1 MFAAIGGLAENL
13 LAAAI
18 GGALVWG
25 WRLARKRAVSKD
37 VRAMWGPFLA
47 EDSCIVQGSLSAQ
60 TLSEDLP
67 GRVPAEL
74 KEQAAIMLPHVVKNL
89 AEQEPSGLMG
99 KGDHEAIVGV
109 QAGLAKAGRRHMVPV
124 RSDDNLGDSRGDN
137 LIVVGGLDVN
147 EVTNDLLG
155 RLKCSVT
162 IARDEFDRNYVED
175 LVHRQRWSMTSTEK
189 DTWDYGIVVRAPS
202 PYQKGK
208 YVIVLAGASG
218 YGCMAAA
225 DVAVNAVKRMAELS
239 REFPLGFE
247 CIVSYHRAGD
257 AFSSTESS
265 EIVLFREL
273 R

>member
-1 MFAAIGGLAENL
+1 MFAAMDGLAENL

-18 GGALVWG
+18 GGGLAWG
-25 WRLARKRAVSKD
+25 WRIARKRAVSKD
-37 VRAMWGPFLA
+37 VRAMWGPFLT
-47 EDSCIVQGSLSAQ
+47 ENSCIVQGSLSAQ

-74 KEQAAIMLPHVVKNL
+74 REQAVIMLPHVVKNL

-99 KGDHEAIVGV
+99 KGDHEAIVRV
-109 QAGLAKAGRRHMVPV
+109 QAGLAKAGRRRMLPV
-124 RSDDNLGDSRGDN
+124 RSDDNLGDSRSDN

-155 RLKCSVT
+155 RLRCSVT

-175 LVHRQRWSMTSTEK
+175 LVHRQRWSMTPSEK

-208 YVIVLAGASG
+208 YVVVLAGASG

-225 DVAVNAVKRMAELS
+225 DVAVNATKRMADLS
-239 REFPLGFE
+239 REHPHGFE
-247 CIVSYHRAGD
+247 CIVSYHRTGD
-257 AFSSTESS
+257 AVSSTETS